1 MIGAAAHILRVPTN
15 SFTSQLVIA
24 TAITVVAALLALT
37 LCSEPAARLPEGAA
51 AAID

>member
-1 MIGAAAHILRVPTN
+1 
-15 SFTSQLVIA
+15 LVIA